1 MICTPHVDVCT
12 PAEPTHKGV
21 DLAPDQRAAAQSSVP
36 RSVQAN
42 AVLSEILGL
51 ASDVPLDANSRRVLD
66 TLAAAL
72 LMWPDDVR
80 LTLGVS
86 NLPPFLKPDGY
97 RDANEA
103 PLTEADVL
111 TRQRS
116 CGTCGTAFVAPQKT
130 IFIRYQNLVG
140 QLVMGGAPSTHRWQ
154 GWVERSV

>member
-1 MICTPHVDVCT
+1 MTCTPHVDVCT

-21 DLAPDQRAAAQSSVP
+21 DLAPDQRAAAQSSLP
-36 RSVQAN
+36 RGAQAN
-42 AVLSEILGL
+42 AVLSEILDV

-72 LMWPDDVR
+72 LMCPDDVS
-80 LTLGVS
+80 LTLDIS
-86 NLPPFLKPDGY
+86 NLPPFLRPDGY

-116 CGTCGTAFVAPQKT
+116 CGTCDMAFVAPQKT
-130 IFIRYQNLVG
+130 ILIRYHNLVG
-140 QLVMGGAPSTHRWQ
+140 RLVMGGDPSSHRWHGEQ
-154 GWVERSV
+154 VN